1 MQNFPKKAI
10 HLAVS
15 WAACAFDTSF
25 KIITRRTA
33 IEPMYIRMTVTGRR
47 PNLSISGMQMK

>member
-25 KIITRRTA
+25 NIITRRTA
-33 IEPMYIRMTVTGRR
+33 IEPMYIKMTVTGRR